1 MDKINYK
8 KTKRRLNIWGD
19 DLPPALS
26 PKQTKKLLCQYKE
39 SGDDS
44 IRDQII
50 EGNLR
55 FVVYYVNRY
64 CKKYLNQIS
73 VVEPS
78 LEDLYQIGAL
88 GLIRAV
94 KTYDT
99 NLPFAFNTYAGK
111 SIYRTIQVYN
121 RLNKSI
127 KTQYSLN
134 ATQNSDSDDEV
145 MKTLQDEVN
154 TEENTT
160 DCLDVD
166 FIKKVILPRLNP
178 KNAEIFYKYFFER
191 KTLQQIAD
199 EGTLSRERIRQ
210 IINTTKEQ
218 VLALYKN
225 PNNTDILINSNFYNA
240 KAQKRYEKNQKYIQ
254 KYGKEFLVNYVF
266 YKLNENQGK
275 VLKHVI
281 LSYNGATIR
290 ESAKILNIPEN
301 TLYGIIYRIY
311 DILDEKGEKY
321 YQEYL
326 SGKNPKDKTKTSQPK
341 NKKISA
347 KQIEK
352 NEEENTSPS
361 KE

>member
-1 MDKINYK
+1 MNKINSK
-8 KTKRRLNIWGD
+8 KIKRKLDIWNG
-19 DLPPALS
+19 DLPPALT
-26 PKQTKKLLCQYKE
+26 PEQNLELLREYKK
-39 SGDDS
+39 SGDKS
-44 IRDQII
+44 IRNQII

-78 LEDLYQIGAL
+78 FEDLYQMGAL

-94 KTYDT
+94 KTYNTD
-99 NLPFAFNTYAGK
+99 LPFAFNTYVGK
-111 SIYRTIQVYN
+111 SIYRTIQTYN

-134 ATQNSDSDDEV
+134 ATNDDNDDEAIK
-145 MKTLQDEVN
+145 MLPSETNL
-154 TEENTT
+154 EENIANY
-160 DCLDVD
+160 LDANL
-166 FIKKVILPRLNP
+166 IKNVILPKLNP
-178 KNAEIFYKYFFER
+178 KNAGIFYKYYFER

-199 EGTLSRERIRQ
+199 EGTLTRERIRQ
-210 IINTTKEQ
+210 IIKATKEQ

-225 PNNTDILINSNFYNA
+225 PNNANILINSNFYNT
-240 KAQKRYEKNQKYIQ
+240 KSQKRYEKNQKYIQ

-275 VLKHVI
+275 VLKNVI
-281 LSYNGATIR
+281 LNYDGVAMR
-290 ESAKILNIPEN
+290 ETAQKLNLSES
-301 TLYGIIYRIY
+301 TLYRLIYKIY
-311 DILDEKGEKY
+311 DILDENGEQY

-326 SGKNPKDKTKTSQPK
+326 SGKSPKSRQKTLQQK
-341 NKKISA
+341 NKSTPQAEKTIEESSA
-347 KQIEK
+347 
-352 NEEENTSPS
+352 NPS

>member
-1 MDKINYK
+1 MNKINSK
-8 KTKRRLNIWGD
+8 KIKRKLDIWNG
-19 DLPPALS
+19 DLPPALT
-26 PKQTKKLLCQYKE
+26 PEQNLELLREYKK
-39 SGDDS
+39 SGDKS
-44 IRDQII
+44 IRNQII

-78 LEDLYQIGAL
+78 FEDLYQMGAL

-94 KTYDT
+94 KTYNTD
-99 NLPFAFNTYAGK
+99 LPFAFNTYVGK
-111 SIYRTIQVYN
+111 SIYRTIQTYN

-134 ATQNSDSDDEV
+134 ATNDDNDDEAIK
-145 MKTLQDEVN
+145 MLPSETNL
-154 TEENTT
+154 EENIANY
-160 DCLDVD
+160 LDANL
-166 FIKKVILPRLNP
+166 IKNVILPKLNP
-178 KNAEIFYKYFFER
+178 KNAGIFYKYYFER

-199 EGTLSRERIRQ
+199 EGTLTRERIRQ
-210 IINTTKEQ
+210 IIKATKEQ

-225 PNNTDILINSNFYNA
+225 PNNANILINSNFYNT
-240 KAQKRYEKNQKYIQ
+240 KSQKRYEKNQKYIQ

-275 VLKHVI
+275 VLKNVI
-281 LSYNGATIR
+281 LNYDGVAMR
-290 ESAKILNIPEN
+290 ETAQKLNLSER
-301 TLYGIIYRIY
+301 TLYRLIYKIY
-311 DILDEKGEKY
+311 DILDEKGEQY

-326 SGKNPKDKTKTSQPK
+326 SGKSPKSRQKTLQQK
-341 NKKISA
+341 NKSTPQAEKTIEESSA
-347 KQIEK
+347 
-352 NEEENTSPS
+352 NPS

>member
-26 PKQTKKLLCQYKE
+26 PKQTKKLLCEYKE

-99 NLPFAFNTYAGK
+99 NLPFAFNTYVGK
-111 SIYRTIQVYN
+111 SIYRTIQTYN

-218 VLALYKN
+218 VLALYEN
-225 PNNTDILINSNFYNA
+225 PNNANILINSNFYNT
-240 KAQKRYEKNQKYIQ
+240 KSQKRYEKNQKYIQ

-266 YKLNENQGK
+266 YKLNANQGK
-275 VLKHVI
+275 VLKNVI
-281 LSYNGATIR
+281 LNYDGTAMR
-290 ESAKILNIPEN
+290 ETAQKLNLSER
-301 TLYGIIYRIY
+301 TLYRLIYKIY
-311 DILDEKGEKY
+311 DILDENGEQY

-326 SGKNPKDKTKTSQPK
+326 SGKSPKSRQKTLQQK
-341 NKKISA
+341 NKSTPQAEKTIEESSA
-347 KQIEK
+347 
-352 NEEENTSPS
+352 NPS